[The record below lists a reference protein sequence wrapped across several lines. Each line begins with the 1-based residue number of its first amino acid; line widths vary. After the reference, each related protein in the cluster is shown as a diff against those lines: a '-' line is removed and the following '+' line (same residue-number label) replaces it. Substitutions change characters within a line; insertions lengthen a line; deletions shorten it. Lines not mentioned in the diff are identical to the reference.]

1 MDKQINLDSVAQ
13 YNQLYG
19 LETLHPQI
27 CVADLNRAT
36 KFVDYTHWH
45 YGIYALYLKM
55 EKQCDIKYGRTNY
68 DYQEGTI
75 VCFAP
80 GQSTEITP
88 KDGRVQLNAIG
99 VLFHPDLLQDTTLGR
114 TIQRYTFFSYEVN
127 EALHLSEEER
137 EIVMGCMRMLE
148 MELRHGNDK
157 FSKKL
162 IVNQLELLL
171 NYCMRFYERQFF
183 TRIKAGNSVQGKFD
197 QLIDR
202 YFEGGM
208 AERDGL
214 PTVKYFADQLCLS
227 SNYFGDMFKRETG
240 GSPQEYIQEKMIC
253 AAKELVTETDKT
265 VTQIAYTL
273 GFQYPQHFCRLFKK
287 RVGCTPNEYRLQ
299 ASGTGR
305 VLNGN

>member
-99 VLFHPDLLQDTTLGR
+99 VLFHRTCCRILRWAGPFSVIPFSRMRSMRPCIFRKRRGR
-114 TIQRYTFFSYEVN
+114 
-127 EALHLSEEER
+127 L
-137 EIVMGCMRMLE
+137 
-148 MELRHGNDK
+148 
-157 FSKKL
+157 
-162 IVNQLELLL
+162 
-171 NYCMRFYERQFF
+171 
-183 TRIKAGNSVQGKFD
+183 
-197 QLIDR
+197 
-202 YFEGGM
+202 
-208 AERDGL
+208 
-214 PTVKYFADQLCLS
+214 
-227 SNYFGDMFKRETG
+227 
-240 GSPQEYIQEKMIC
+240 
-253 AAKELVTETDKT
+253 
-265 VTQIAYTL
+265 
-273 GFQYPQHFCRLFKK
+273 
-287 RVGCTPNEYRLQ
+287 
-299 ASGTGR
+299 
-305 VLNGN
+305 

>member
-1 MDKQINLDSVAQ
+1 MEKILHLNSVEQ
-13 YNQLYG
+13 YTQLYG
-19 LETLHPQI
+19 LEAQHPL
-27 CVADLNRAT
+27 VGVVDLNHAT
-36 KFVDYTHWH
+36 RRVEYTHWN

-55 EKQCDIKYGRTNY
+55 EQACYIQYGRQSY

-80 GQSTEITP
+80 GQTTETVLTTDHIQMNVL
-88 KDGRVQLNAIG
+88 GL
-99 VLFHPDLLQDTTLGR
+99 LFHPDFLRGTSLEK
-114 TIQRYTFFSYEVN
+114 TIRKYTFFAYEVN

-240 GSPQEYIQEKMIC
+240 RSPQEYIQEKMIC